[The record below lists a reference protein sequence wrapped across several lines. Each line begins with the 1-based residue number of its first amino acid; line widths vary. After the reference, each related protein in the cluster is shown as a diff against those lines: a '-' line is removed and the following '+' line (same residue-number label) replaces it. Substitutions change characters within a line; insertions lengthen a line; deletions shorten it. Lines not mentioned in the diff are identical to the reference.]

1 MYLWRYISIPLF
13 FFSYVVTFDDLTKV
27 KQGHSQ
33 MGSISSLIYNSM
45 TKNLWKFHAPTL
57 ICKIIAQIRPSN
69 ELWWP
74 SKVKKG
80 HS

>member
-1 MYLWRYISIPLF
+1 MIFSLF
-13 FFSYVVTFDDLTKV
+13 LYVVTFDDLAKV

-45 TKNLWKFHAPTL
+45 NKNHGKFRAPTL